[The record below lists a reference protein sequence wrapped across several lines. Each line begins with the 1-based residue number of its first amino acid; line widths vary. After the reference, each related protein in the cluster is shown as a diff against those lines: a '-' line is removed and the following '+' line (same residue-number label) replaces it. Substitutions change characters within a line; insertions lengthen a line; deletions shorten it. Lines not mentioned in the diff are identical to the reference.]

1 MLTTNLNFRQP
12 VPKEPIKVT
21 SSALTVTHPS
31 YVFMLIYHH
40 TVLAFNPCF
49 NKKLMW
55 LALILCMSC
64 CFTVSGAYTRSFC
77 EFIGEPQQKISI
89 TKKLSYFY
97 LQENV
102 KMQLKIQKTT
112 YCWKMTS
119 LSFQGTVSSFYR
131 WGGPKQNCLC
141 QTYSAFC
148 VPKII
153 QISSFLTESSNIIR
167 MAFFETQRVL
177 WTEQHLFPVCRLNFS
192 VQHDSSSNEDHHHQ
206 HHHPL
211 NSYFSS

>member
-12 VPKEPIKVT
+12 VPKELIKVT
-21 SSALTVTHPS
+21 SSALTHPS

-40 TVLAFNPCF
+40 AVLAFNPCF

-55 LALILCMSC
+55 LALILCMLC

-112 YCWKMTS
+112 YCWKMTWVFKVQWLHFTGEVDQS
-119 LSFQGTVSSFYR
+119 KTAYVKLIPHFVYRKLFKSVHFWLS
-131 WGGPKQNCLC
+131 
-141 QTYSAFC
+141 
-148 VPKII
+148 
-153 QISSFLTESSNIIR
+153 
-167 MAFFETQRVL
+167 
-177 WTEQHLFPVCRLNFS
+177 
-192 VQHDSSSNEDHHHQ
+192 
-206 HHHPL
+206 HPI
-211 NSYFSS
+211 